1 MNTIHSTGFL
11 IFRQQRSL
19 EFLLINDTFS
29 NKRHWTPPK
38 GKVIG
43 DEDELKCA
51 IRETINITGVNIKE
65 LTIDKNFRAELRY
78 LSGSQPKRVV
88 YYLARLADN
97 ARVLPTGEG
106 LNLSWLTL
114 AQAIEKSVFRTMG
127 DVLRQASV
135 YIETNKLNIIQ
146 PRQRSNVDS
155 MEHKLKNLNIAL
167 PLDSQR
173 HIITRQRQEQRP
185 EQRYEPRDRSRIEK
199 TLSTSPAPGNN
210 DNPLY
215 KTRLCER
222 FETEG
227 FCPYGPKCTFA
238 HGVVELKEKKPQT
251 NEKPSTVENKIRE
264 SNDNPLYKTKLCERF
279 MKENFCQ
286 YGPKCNFAHGR
297 AELKERTSTGP
308 PPAQDMQKLRGWRG
322 NPSGE
327 HHSPEA
333 FFARRLETGSLSPP
347 SRTLQSD
354 VGLEQ
359 QDCARDTP
367 ILMPTSNELSSRSIS
382 PAEPLTTPEK
392 ETHEDTKALQPLR
405 RREKNEKVSLNHL
418 LSGKADKDKSW
429 LRVLEPSDDEQGRIN
444 SLKQQMNGP
453 EGGNGNRSTNG
464 AGKRHEYKG
473 LIDDLKRFID
483 ARKDEEPGKRL
494 NDEFKEITRI
504 EFRNN
509 LSKKELFNVLIPSL
523 FSDLNNLFK
532 EVNGRNALCKK
543 FVRTEQDQIAFL
555 RAWEEFLLL
564 NDHAVPK
571 TPALFKLFYDID
583 LVDEESFIKWNS
595 LSRTTTKVQE
605 SARPFI
611 DWLSTAEEDD
621 E

>member
-1 MNTIHSTGFL
+1 MNTIHSTGLL
-11 IFRQQRSL
+11 IFRQQRSI

-65 LTIDKNFRAELRY
+65 LTIDNNFRAELRY
-78 LSGSQPKRVV
+78 LSGSQPKRVI

-106 LNLSWLTL
+106 LNLSWLSL

-127 DVLRQASV
+127 DVLKQAST
-135 YIETNKLNIIQ
+135 YIENNKLNIPQI
-146 PRQRSNVDS
+146 RQRSNVDS
-155 MEHKLKNLNIAL
+155 MEHRLKNMNIAL

-173 HIITRQRQEQRP
+173 QMISRQRQDQRP
-185 EQRYEPRDRSRIEK
+185 EQRYDQRERSRTEK
-199 TLSTSPAPGNN
+199 LLSTSPNSANN

-238 HGVVELKEKKPQT
+238 HGIVELKEKKPQT
-251 NEKPSTVENKIRE
+251 NEKPSTVESKIKE

-297 AELKERTSTGP
+297 DELKDRSSTAP
-308 PPAQDMQKLRGWRG
+308 VPVQEVQKSRWR
-322 NPSGE
+322 NNASGE

-347 SRTLQSD
+347 SRGSRPD
-354 VGLEQ
+354 IYIEQ
-359 QDCARDTP
+359 LDSGRDIP
-367 ILMPTSNELSSRSIS
+367 NLIPTSNEMSSRSIS
-382 PAEPLTTPEK
+382 PTETLSTPDK
-392 ETHEDTKALQPLR
+392 DNHDDFKALQPLR
-405 RREKNEKVSLNHL
+405 RREKDEKIGLDYL
-418 LSGKADKDKSW
+418 LGGKADKDKSW

-444 SLKQQMNGP
+444 SLKKQLN
-453 EGGNGNRSTNG
+453 GNGNANG
-464 AGKRHEYKG
+464 NGNTQHANKRTEYKK
-473 LIDDLKRFID
+473 LIHDLKMFFD
-483 ARKDEEPGKRL
+483 ARKDMDHEKQL
-494 NDEFKEITRI
+494 QDELKEITRI

-509 LSKKELFNVLIPSL
+509 LSKKELFEILIPSL
-523 FSDLNNLFK
+523 FSDFNNLFK
-532 EVNGRNALCKK
+532 EVKARNILCKK
-543 FVRTEQDQIAFL
+543 FVRTEQDQVAFL
-555 RAWEEFLLL
+555 RAWEEFLIT
-564 NDHAVPK
+564 NDQIITK
-571 TPALFKLFYDID
+571 TPVLFKLFYDID
-583 LVDEESFIKWNS
+583 LVEEESFIKWNS
-595 LSRTTTKVQE
+595 LARATTKVQE
-605 SARPFI
+605 GARPFI